1 MACDSDGE
9 KWACSQCTYLNYQ
22 KAKVCTMCRNPRHSL
37 FITEPPNTSSASCTT
52 AETSS
57 SKRWPCP
64 DCTYLNVLKSRHCAV
79 CSCNRP
85 GAYSLEAGRKSPS
98 EIDAVSDMKET
109 AKLSK
114 ALRKWECSK
123 CTYNN
128 WPTVKQ
134 CTMCGTSREPFSLS
148 ASAEDISSFHQSDE
162 VRSSSSG
169 FLASS
174 LQDRGKCTLK
184 SHEEA
189 SNAQMKAKV
198 HRQSSLKCS
207 AAKNETNNSYYD
219 EKINLLERH
228 FYHLRK
234 TVDTGCASFLEAV
247 MELICPGN
255 DSDEKLLYYIY
266 NYGEAN
272 RKITVFE
279 SILLN
284 GFEEDEHML
293 YDMTLVDLL
302 RTRFRSK
309 LANVPRFFI
318 DSALHSFALPGLE
331 EESSE
336 EVDVVY
342 DVYDAGRVA
351 NNSSIFMLPNAICD
365 LRPWIA
371 SGDHNLRVL
380 MDFDDRQVL
389 STICCLDTPSLA
401 NTTGCHLYAPLVLR
415 NRGRGHSL
423 VDAVS
428 QGLWGV
434 VDKANILRDAV
445 FQMLCAKE
453 SLFRN
458 RWASSLMKSGM
469 KFDLYTMHRY
479 WTTIMEC
486 QEPDAP
492 LEQIHILVLA
502 QVLNRPII
510 VLPIEASK
518 LNSMREGNR
527 KSTKHY
533 LEGFY
538 PQLPGLSNYRL
549 CAPILLGFCNG
560 NFHALVLPP
569 PMRSPALG
577 RIEIARCSKVFRYV
591 RCPPFPLNQFVQYA
605 FNDAEAEEFIRDGLV
620 VDVDPSGQQW
630 IYHSTFGF
638 PLPKPDRGTRLWS
651 EWLLTHFPTGLDD
664 DEDDDC
670 NDDQEVEPGS
680 CDVGGTRSDY
690 DTDI

>member
-1 MACDSDGE
+1 MACDLDSE
-9 KWACSQCTYLNYQ
+9 KWACSQCTYLNYR
-22 KAKVCTMCRNPRHSL
+22 KATVCTMCRSPRHSP

-52 AETSS
+52 AWTSS

-64 DCTYLNVLKSRHCAV
+64 DCTYVNFLKSRHCTV
-79 CSCNRP
+79 CSCKRP
-85 GAYSLEAGRKSPS
+85 GVYSLEAGRQSPS
-98 EIDAVSDMKET
+98 RTDIVNDLKET
-109 AKLSK
+109 VKLSK
-114 ALRKWECSK
+114 ALHKWDCSK

-128 WPTVKQ
+128 WPAVKC
-134 CTMCGTSREPFSLS
+134 CTMCGNPRESFSRSTSTEEIP
-148 ASAEDISSFHQSDE
+148 
-162 VRSSSSG
+162 
-169 FLASS
+169 SS
-174 LQDRGKCTLK
+174 LQERGKGFLK

-189 SNAQMKAKV
+189 STTQVKSTV
-198 HRQSSLKCS
+198 YRQNSQKSST
-207 AAKNETNNSYYD
+207 AKNESSNSYYD
-219 EKINLLERH
+219 EKISALERH

-234 TVDTGCASFLEAV
+234 TVDTGCASFLEAIL
-247 MELICPGN
+247 ELICPGS

-279 SILLN
+279 NILLN
-284 GFEEDEHML
+284 GFEEDDHTL
-293 YDMTLVDLL
+293 YDLTIVDLL

-318 DSALHSFALPGLE
+318 DSALYSFALPGLQE
-331 EESSE
+331 ERSE
-336 EVDVVY
+336 DVDVVY
-342 DVYDAGRVA
+342 DVYDTGRVA
-351 NNSSIFMLPNAICD
+351 NNGSIFTLPNAICD

-389 STICCLDTPSLA
+389 STIGCLDTPSLA
-401 NTTGCHLYAPLVLR
+401 NTAGCHVYAPLVLR

-434 VDKANILRDAV
+434 VDKANILRDAI
-445 FQMLCAKE
+445 FQMLCTKE
-453 SLFRN
+453 SLFRS
-458 RWASSLMKSGM
+458 RWAASLMKTGM

-486 QEPDAP
+486 QDPDAP

-510 VLPIEASK
+510 VLPIEASR
-518 LNSMREGNR
+518 LSSVREGSR
-527 KSTKHY
+527 KSVKHY

-549 CAPILLGFCNG
+549 CAPILLGYSNG

-577 RIEIARCSKVFRYV
+577 RIEIARCSKVFRYI
-591 RCPPFPLNQFVQYA
+591 RCPPFPLTHFVQFA

-651 EWLLTHFPTGLDD
+651 EWLLTHFPTGLDE

-670 NDDQEVEPGS
+670 NDDPEVEPGS
-680 CDVGGTRSDY
+680 CGVGGTRSDY

>member
-1 MACDSDGE
+1 MACDCDGE
-9 KWACSQCTYLNYQ
+9 KWSCSQCTYLNYQ
-22 KAKVCTMCRNPRHSL
+22 KAKVCTMCRNPRHSP
-37 FITEPPNTSSASCTT
+37 FITEPPNTSSASYIDGDASAQT
-52 AETSS
+52 TSS
-57 SKRWPCP
+57 QKRWPCP
-64 DCTYLNVLKSRHCAV
+64 DCTYMNVLKSRHCAV
-79 CSCNRP
+79 CSCKRP
-85 GAYSLEAGRKSPS
+85 GDYSSEASRQASGENDSVNDLR
-98 EIDAVSDMKET
+98 EN

-114 ALRKWECSK
+114 ALRKWDCSK

-134 CTMCGTSREPFSLS
+134 CTMCGNPREYIHNSTADDNNPSNPQ
-148 ASAEDISSFHQSDE
+148 E
-162 VRSSSSG
+162 
-169 FLASS
+169 
-174 LQDRGKCTLK
+174 RGKQSQK
-184 SHEEA
+184 GYEDA
-189 SNAQMKAKV
+189 SGVQIKTKL
-198 HRQSSLKCS
+198 HRQSSLKC
-207 AAKNETNNSYYD
+207 AAVKAEGSSSYYD
-219 EKINLLERH
+219 DKLSALERH
-228 FYHLRK
+228 FYHLKK
-234 TVDTGCASFLEAV
+234 TVDTGCAAFLEAV
-247 MELICPGN
+247 LELICPGS

-266 NYGEAN
+266 NYGEPN

-293 YDMTLVDLL
+293 YDLTLVDLL

-309 LANVPRFFI
+309 LANVPRFFV
-318 DSALHSFALPGLE
+318 DSALYSVSLPGLE

-342 DVYDAGRVA
+342 EVYDSGRVA
-351 NNSSIFMLPNAICD
+351 NNGSIFTLPNAICD
-365 LRPWIA
+365 LRPWIT
-371 SGDHNLRVL
+371 SGDHSLRVL

-389 STICCLDTPSLA
+389 NTVCCLDTPSLA
-401 NTTGCHLYAPLVLR
+401 SISSSHIYAPLILR

-428 QGLWGV
+428 QSLWGV
-434 VDKANILRDAV
+434 VDKANILRDAI
-445 FQMLCAKE
+445 FQMLCTKE

-458 RWASSLMKSGM
+458 RWASALMKSGI

-486 QEPDAP
+486 QVSDAP
-492 LEQIHILVLA
+492 LEKIHILVLA

-510 VLPIEASK
+510 VLPVEASR
-518 LNSMREGNR
+518 LSSMRDGSR
-527 KSTKHY
+527 KNVKHY
-533 LEGFY
+533 MEGFY

-549 CAPILLGFCNG
+549 CAPILLGYSNG

-591 RCPPFPLNQFVQYA
+591 RCPPFSLNQFVQFA

-620 VDVDPSGQQW
+620 IDVDPSGQQW

-638 PLPKPDRGTRLWS
+638 PLPEPDRGTRLWS

-670 NDDQEVEPGS
+670 NDDQEVGPGS
-680 CDVGGTRSDY
+680 CDVGSTRSDY